1 MEPKIKNKKEARRRR
16 IKMRISKK
24 FNGTADRPRLCVYR
38 SDKEIYAQIIDD
50 VKHVTIMSVSS
61 LSKEL
66 KGQKLSKTDKSKEVG
81 KLIAKKALEAGID
94 TVVFDRNGY
103 LYHGRIKAL
112 ADSARENG
120 LKF

>member
-24 FNGTADRPRLCVYR
+24 YYGTTDRPRLCVYR

-66 KGQKLSKTDKSKEVG
+66 KDQKLSKSDKSKEVG
-81 KLIAKKALEAGID
+81 KLIAKKALDAGID

>member
-24 FNGTADRPRLCVYR
+24 YFGTANRPRLCVYR
-38 SDKEIYAQIIDD
+38 SDKEIYAQLIYD

-66 KGQKLSKTDKSKEVG
+66 KDQKLSKTDKSKEVG
-81 KLIAKKALEAGID
+81 KLIAKKALDAGID

>member
-1 MEPKIKNKKEARRRR
+1 V
-16 IKMRISKK
+16 
-24 FNGTADRPRLCVYR
+24 C
-38 SDKEIYAQIIDD
+38 
-50 VKHVTIMSVSS
+50 SS

-66 KGQKLSKTDKSKEVG
+66 KDQKLSKTDKSKEVG
-81 KLIAKKALEAGID
+81 KLIAKKALDAGID

>member
-1 MEPKIKNKKEARRRR
+1 
-16 IKMRISKK
+16 MRISKK
-24 FNGTADRPRLCVYR
+24 YFGTANRPRLCVYR
-38 SDKEIYAQIIDD
+38 IDKEIYAQIIDD

-66 KGQKLSKTDKSKEVG
+66 KDQKLSKTDKSKEVG
-81 KLIAKKALEAGID
+81 KLIAKKALDAGID